1 MKLYLHAQLAQGG
14 GREPEALGLHLLQI
28 TQLLVGPEPVVHTT
42 LSLTGDPEGL
52 VLPVWQTGEDP
63 LIQEE

>member
-1 MKLYLHAQLAQGG
+1 MYLHAQIAQGG
-14 GREPEALGLHLLQI
+14 GREPEALVLHLLQI
-28 TQLLVGPEPVVHTT
+28 TQLLVDPKLVDQTT
-42 LSLTGDPEGL
+42 QSLTGDPEGL

>member
-1 MKLYLHAQLAQGG
+1 MTLYLHAQLAQGG
-14 GREPEALGLHLLQI
+14 GREPEALVLHLLQI
-28 TQLLVGPEPVVHTT
+28 TQLLVLVPLVAHTI
-42 LSLTGDPEGL
+42 LSLTGDSEGL

>member
-1 MKLYLHAQLAQGG
+1 MTLYLHAQLAQGG

-28 TQLLVGPEPVVHTT
+28 TQLLVGPEPVAHTT
-42 LSLTGDPEGL
+42 LSLTRDPEGL